1 MSVTTPQSIYT
12 DISNKKI
19 NTLRRKIELWDTG
32 VSKLPLNEYLGV
44 SKEELAELLKRLG
57 R

>member
-1 MSVTTPQSIYT
+1 MSVTTPRSIYT